1 MTIIDDR
8 IIMVKLKG
16 EPVDV
21 TVIQVYMP
29 TGASDD
35 QEVDKIYDQ
44 LDELIT
50 TLKGKEYLILMGDW
64 NAVVGEGQDGVEVGQ
79 FGLGKRNERGE
90 KTD

>member
-1 MTIIDDR
+1 MIDDR

-50 TLKGKEYLILMGDW
+50 SVKGKGYLILMGDW
-64 NAVVGEGQDGVEVGQ
+64 NAVVGEGQDGAEVGQ
-79 FGLGKRNERGE
+79 FGLGKRNER
-90 KTD
+90 